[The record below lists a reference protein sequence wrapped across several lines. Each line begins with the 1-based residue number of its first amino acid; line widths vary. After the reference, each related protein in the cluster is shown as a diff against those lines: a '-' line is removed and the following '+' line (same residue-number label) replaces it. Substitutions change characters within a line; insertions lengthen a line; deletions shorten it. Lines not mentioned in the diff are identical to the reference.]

1 MGEKDLFK
9 QSLNNF
15 INDFASGDAIR
26 HLADKGY
33 TVAQIVG
40 MLDYP
45 TPESHVAEVVWKHY
59 IDTGKVSLNEPANTS
74 FVEKITYER
83 RQGAYERMGMK
94 QVVTRVPVP
103 NRKYVVVDYGKRM
116 YKDKQE
122 FLQSLSVLDKDDR
135 DYILGLPW
143 SLQSV
148 YHELDERM
156 ERIRRVIR

>member
-45 TPESHVAEVVWKHY
+45 IPES
-59 IDTGKVSLNEPANTS
+59 L
-74 FVEKITYER
+74 
-83 RQGAYERMGMK
+83 
-94 QVVTRVPVP
+94 
-103 NRKYVVVDYGKRM
+103 
-116 YKDKQE
+116 
-122 FLQSLSVLDKDDR
+122 
-135 DYILGLPW
+135 
-143 SLQSV
+143 
-148 YHELDERM
+148 
-156 ERIRRVIR
+156 